1 MAREVFSKQQ
11 PQESMGAVQAAA
23 TGIVEGVK
31 AFADG
36 IGKAFDLV
44 QSSPTL
50 NAWAEHG
57 ATELAS
63 GLVNGN
69 AFLPYGWGG
78 SHGQSEKEL
87 ADQAFGRAEITEAPK
102 QEQSMKQG
110 LSL

>member
-1 MAREVFSKQQ
+1 
-11 PQESMGAVQAAA
+11 MGAVQAAA

-31 AFADG
+31 GFVDG
-36 IGKAFDLV
+36 VGKAFDIA

-50 NAWAEHG
+50 NAWFEHG

-69 AFLPYGWGG
+69 PFLPYGWGG

-87 ADQAFGRAEITEAPK
+87 AAEAFGHKEIAEQPK
-102 QEQSMKQG
+102 EEQSMKQG
-110 LSL
+110 LSM

>member
-1 MAREVFSKQQ
+1 MAKEVFGKEQ
-11 PQESMGAVQAAA
+11 PQQSMGAVQAAA

-31 AFADG
+31 AFVDG
-36 IGKAFDLV
+36 IGQVYDLA

-57 ATELAS
+57 TTELAS

-87 ADQAFGRAEITEAPK
+87 ADQAFGRAEITDAGE
-102 QEQSMKQG
+102 EQSMKQG
-110 LSL
+110 LSM